1 VANALGRLI
10 GGGTLEFPIV
20 QQFNM
25 FSDAHMDVRVA
36 P

>member
-1 VANALGRLI
+1 LGRLI
-10 GGGTLEFPIV
+10 GGGTLGFPIV

-25 FSDAHMDVRVA
+25 FSDAHMDVRAA